1 MIVNSNETKAV
12 LTGNMEVTRGL
23 NFSEQRDFWANH

>member
-12 LTGNMEVTRGL
+12 PDREYGGHQGL